1 LDNRKI
7 ISEGEKYMGK
17 KSLIELFI
25 YIIIVVVGI
34 VLLFTFKPEKKPIK
48 IPSDFKI
55 VERGDSSDFVYIK

>member
-1 LDNRKI
+1 
-7 ISEGEKYMGK
+7 MGK

>member
-1 LDNRKI
+1 MK
-7 ISEGEKYMGK
+7 K

-34 VLLFTFKPEKKPIK
+34 ILLFTYKPEKKPIK

-55 VERGDSSDFVYIK
+55 VARGENSAFVYIKQ

>member
-1 LDNRKI
+1 MR
-7 ISEGEKYMGK
+7 K

-34 VLLFTFKPEKKPIK
+34 ILMFTFKQEKKPIK

-55 VERGDSSDFVYIK
+55 AVRGEYNAFVYIK